1 MALRH
6 TIVPYY
12 LAFATSELRHQTL
25 TRMRGEQIAALKFS
39 LGLLTSGFRA
49 NHPLKACRICER
61 EDLTNHGVAYWH
73 RSHQYPTT
81 LVCPTHREPLWFDRS
96 KSDGAAR
103 FEWLLPDS
111 IPARVRKRVSIKN
124 LPVHLADLTKLAT
137 LSIEV
142 AKFGAHQSLER
153 ARFQTTVRQRLSA
166 LDLVTQNGSIRQR
179 ALGEDYFQ
187 TCRYLSSA
195 ELLRGLPTSARA
207 ASGQVVRLLR
217 KDAALPNPARVLTMM
232 NWLWPSFE
240 EFQVDYRAC
249 IEPTKAAPLEQAKE
263 SNIDPH
269 EDSISRALSERLAAG
284 ESLSTAARNLGVSIA
299 MAQRR
304 IATLGQTIN
313 RRPRK
318 LKTDAQA
325 TLRKLAVAGK
335 SKHHIADALSVSPQ
349 TVMRFINTDIGLK
362 EVWEKQR
369 WNRLRDSKRSSWTAA
384 VNRNTGRGVNAA
396 RAEQAAAYTWL
407 YRHDREWLA
416 ESMHGFRPTVSQ
428 VGSSVDWVERDRALS
443 RQVEGCFDGT
453 HPAWPPA
460 SIGELFESVPELR
473 AKYRRLDRLPRTKRT
488 IRRLLPSWDD
498 GGRA

>member
-1 MALRH
+1 
-6 TIVPYY
+6 
-12 LAFATSELRHQTL
+12 
-25 TRMRGEQIAALKFS
+25 MRGEQIAALKFS

-81 LVCPTHREPLWFDRS
+81 LACPTHHEPLWFDRS

-111 IPARVRKRVSIKN
+111 VPARFRKEVSIEN
-124 LPVHLADLTKLAT
+124 LPVHLADLIKLAT

-142 AKFGAHQSLER
+142 AEFGAHQSLER

-166 LDLVTQNGSIRQR
+166 LDFVTQNGSIRQR

-217 KDAALPNPARVLTMM
+217 KDAALPNPARILPIMS
-232 NWLWPSFE
+232 WLWQSFE

-249 IEPTKAAPLEQAKE
+249 IEPTKAAPLKQAKVTD
-263 SNIDPH
+263 IDPY
-269 EDSISRALSERLAAG
+269 EESISRALGERLAAG
-284 ESLSTAARNLGVSIA
+284 ESLSLAARNQGVSIA

-304 IATLGQTIN
+304 VAALGHVIN

-318 LKTDAQA
+318 LKSDAQA
-325 TLRKLAVAGK
+325 ALRKLASAGK
-335 SKHHIADALSVSPQ
+335 SKQEIAAALSVSPQ
-349 TVMRFINTDIGLK
+349 TVMRFINTDFGLK

-369 WNRLRDSKRSSWTAA
+369 WTRLRDSKRTSWTAA
-384 VNRNTGRGVNAA
+384 VNRNVGRGVNAA
-396 RAEQAAAYTWL
+396 RAEQAAAYAWL
-407 YRHDREWLA
+407 YRHDRDWLA
-416 ESMHGFRPTVSQ
+416 ESIQSFRPTVSE
-428 VGSSVDWVERDRALS
+428 VGSSVDWVERDKVLC
-443 RQVEGCFDGT
+443 RQVEQCFSGL
-453 HPAWPPA
+453 HPSGLPA
-460 SIGELFESVPELR
+460 SISELFEAVPELR
-473 AKYRRLDRLPRTKRT
+473 AKYRRLNRLPRTKRT
-488 IRRLLPSWDD
+488 IRRLLPSWDG
-498 GGRA
+498 GGRV